1 MAQGNFKTKP
11 PVNTHKAKSS
21 TQKKQ
26 QPKDPKK
33 GARVCPPKKASAVHR
48 EVVHRKNTSSHAA
61 ALEKSIAVQ
70 AMSHGK
76 LTIMRGPAEE
86 EKKAKDGA
94 KK

>member
-11 PVNTHKAKSS
+11 PVNTHKTKRSS
-21 TQKKQ
+21 SPRTRRRE
-26 QPKDPKK
+26 
-33 GARVCPPKKASAVHR
+33 AIHR